1 MKRYYWTMLW
11 LAMWMGTW
19 LSCTPAAEKVER
31 KEADVTKVVQ
41 KIPASFPGELLLS
54 EDYIVWTSPLSEK
67 EQAHVLERQSGK
79 EVGQCIRRG
88 YRPGEFMTATYCM
101 MPENRMLVGDLTKDQ
116 LHLYALDSLA
126 AGRPALIGQRAEKTT
141 EMTPLIAITPDELLT
156 FTPEQ
161 PLPFRYKGTA
171 FGRQLLDGDIR
182 NWADVNKGAVAYH
195 PEKGLLI
202 YAPLYMNYMAAYQKK
217 GDAFEL
223 VWEKQGKTEYY
234 RIGKSFEPNRQ
245 RVNLYQL
252 VLTKDYIVALQRDY
266 QRDPVDES
274 QIGQQQ
280 GKLPKQLFV
289 YDYEGRLLQILDLKM
304 PTLRIAATPDRNE
317 VYALV
322 ANPEYGLAKVEL

>member
-1 MKRYYWTMLW
+1 MTAVAK
-11 LAMWMGTW
+11 
-19 LSCTPAAEKVER
+19 
-31 KEADVTKVVQ
+31 ADAYPEPYHAGQNEVPEVVQ
-41 KIPASFPGELLLS
+41 TVAQP
-54 EDYIVWTSPLSEK
+54 V
-67 EQAHVLERQSGK
+67 V
-79 EVGQCIRRG
+79 
-88 YRPGEFMTATYCM
+88 
-101 MPENRMLVGDLTKDQ
+101 
-116 LHLYALDSLA
+116 
-126 AGRPALIGQRAEKTT
+126 RAEGQPKLTNVT
-141 EMTPLIAITPDELLT
+141 IICNQAKFEDLKSAMNGIGVTGMTVTQVLGCGI
-156 FTPEQ
+156 
-161 PLPFRYKGTA
+161 
-171 FGRQLLDGDIR
+171 
-182 NWADVNKGAVAYH
+182 
-195 PEKGLLI
+195 
-202 YAPLYMNYMAAYQKK
+202 QK
-217 GDAFEL
+217 
-223 VWEKQGKTEYY
+223 GKTEYY